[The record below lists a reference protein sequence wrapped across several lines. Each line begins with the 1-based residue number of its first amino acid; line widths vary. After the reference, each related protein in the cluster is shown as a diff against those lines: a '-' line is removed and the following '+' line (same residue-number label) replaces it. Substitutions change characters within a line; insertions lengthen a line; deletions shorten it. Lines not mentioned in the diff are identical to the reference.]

1 MVHRDILEESIEKN
15 YTLDSLLKLYK
26 EYFSF
31 FQYES
36 SVKLE
41 QKLIDN
47 NSQKTQKKELARIYA
62 DILLSEEKFL
72 KLLSSIPNDVRKVFE
87 KITWN
92 GGKYRP
98 EDLDRDLELKIIV
111 SEPKVNI
118 NTNFLII
125 CFEKI
130 TGLTASMEYRFYLPL
145 EIRKIAKQ
153 YISKP
158 DSYDIKIVSEEI
170 TSKYKFINNN
180 RILKNIAV
188 YNNYVSRENITYL
201 KQEKPSA
208 TSLKNMKDFCEIKE
222 FYDLQDKNLDTLKTE
237 LIIAFFKNIS
247 AKSNVNISGLILLK
261 EYIETFFTNDGFFVD
276 YLINHIKGKA
286 EVIKVDKY
294 LERNKKVKLE
304 AYDLFKGLPAE
315 EWISIENLGLY
326 VFYRDLYFDVLDI
339 SSNEGVMY
347 FEELKR
353 NSSSYSFTQKTQVK
367 QDNYVEAILL
377 PLIKGICFLLSAVG
391 VLDIAYDDPQN
402 LVYRQKNNDYLSP
415 FDGLKYIRIN
425 DLGAYVFGLKNDYE
439 FMTEEEE
446 HEDDKI
452 QVRLSEDFLL
462 MKVIGKEKFK
472 TVFVEKISQKISDD
486 LYQVTDESF
495 LNACE
500 SLEDLKENIETFKSQ
515 ITEVLPKNWNDF
527 FRKILDNTACFKK
540 SEEIS
545 VYELNN
551 KSLYDLINN
560 DTELSS
566 LSLKV
571 ESGLIAISD
580 KNLPLF
586 KEKVKKLGYFF

>member
-1 MVHRDILEESIEKN
+1 MLQKDILEESIEKN

-26 EYFSF
+26 DYFSY
-31 FQYES
+31 FQYET

-47 NSQKTQKKELARIYA
+47 NAQKNQKKELSRVFA

-72 KLLSSIPNDVRKVFE
+72 KLLTLIPNDVRKVFE
-87 KITWN
+87 RITWS

-98 EDLDRDLELKIIV
+98 EDLDRDLELKIII

-118 NTNFLII
+118 NTAFLII

-130 TGLTASMEYRFYLPL
+130 TGLTASMEYKFYLPL
-145 EIRKIAKQ
+145 ELRKIAKQ

-208 TSLKNMKDFCEIKE
+208 TSLKNMRDFCEIKE

-247 AKSNVNISGLILLK
+247 AKSNVNVSGLILLK
-261 EYIETFFTNDGFFVD
+261 EYVETFFTQDGFYVD

-286 EVIKVDKY
+286 EVIKVDEY
-294 LERNKKVKLE
+294 LERNRKVKLE
-304 AYDLFKGLPAE
+304 AYNLFKGLPAE
-315 EWISIENLGLY
+315 EWISIENFGLY
-326 VFYRDLYFDVLDI
+326 VFYRDLYFDVLDVA
-339 SSNEGVMY
+339 SNEGVMY

-367 QDNYVEAILL
+367 QDNYVEAILS
-377 PLIKGICFLLSAVG
+377 PLLKGICFLLSSIG

-462 MKVIGKEKFK
+462 MKVVGKEKFK
-472 TVFVEKISQKISDD
+472 TVFVEKISQKISDE

-495 LNACE
+495 LGACSSIE
-500 SLEDLKENIETFKSQ
+500 ELKENIETFKSQ
-515 ITEVLPKNWNDF
+515 ITDNLPKNWSDF
-527 FRKILDNTACFKK
+527 FRKILENTICFEKADDIK
-540 SEEIS
+540 
-545 VYELNN
+545 VYEIKN
-551 KSLYDLINN
+551 KSLYDHINN
-560 DTELSS
+560 DPELSA
-566 LSLKV
+566 LVLKV
-571 ESGLIAISD
+571 ETGLVAIND

-586 KEKVKKLGYFF
+586 KEKVKKIGFFF

>member
-1 MVHRDILEESIEKN
+1 MLQKDILEESIEKN

-26 EYFSF
+26 DYFSY
-31 FQYES
+31 FQYET

-47 NSQKTQKKELARIYA
+47 NAQKNQKKELSRVFA

-72 KLLSSIPNDVRKVFE
+72 KLLTLIPNDVRKVFE
-87 KITWN
+87 RITWS

-98 EDLDRDLELKIIV
+98 EDLDRDLELKIII

-118 NTNFLII
+118 NTAFLII

-130 TGLTASMEYRFYLPL
+130 TGLTASMEYKFYLPL
-145 EIRKIAKQ
+145 ELRKIAKQ

-208 TSLKNMKDFCEIKE
+208 TSLKNMRDFCEIKE

-247 AKSNVNISGLILLK
+247 AKSNVNVSGLILLK
-261 EYIETFFTNDGFFVD
+261 EYVETFFTQDGFYVD

-286 EVIKVDKY
+286 EVIKVDEY
-294 LERNKKVKLE
+294 LERNRKVKLE
-304 AYDLFKGLPAE
+304 AYNLFKGLPAE
-315 EWISIENLGLY
+315 EWISIENFGLY
-326 VFYRDLYFDVLDI
+326 VFYRDLYFDVLDVA
-339 SSNEGVMY
+339 SNEGVMY

-367 QDNYVEAILL
+367 QDNYVEAILS
-377 PLIKGICFLLSAVG
+377 PLLKGICFLLSSIG

-462 MKVIGKEKFK
+462 MKVVGKEKFK
-472 TVFVEKISQKISDD
+472 TVFVEKISQKISDE

-495 LNACE
+495 LGACSSIE
-500 SLEDLKENIETFKSQ
+500 ELKENIETFKSQ
-515 ITEVLPKNWNDF
+515 ITDNLPKNWSDF
-527 FRKILDNTACFKK
+527 FRKILENTICFEKADDIK
-540 SEEIS
+540 
-545 VYELNN
+545 VYEIKN
-551 KSLYDLINN
+551 KSLYDHINN
-560 DTELSS
+560 DSELSA
-566 LSLKV
+566 LVLKV
-571 ESGLIAISD
+571 ETGLVAIND

-586 KEKVKKLGYFF
+586 KEKVKKIGFFF

>member
-1 MVHRDILEESIEKN
+1 MLQKDILEESIEKN

-26 EYFSF
+26 DYFSC
-31 FQYES
+31 FQYET

-47 NSQKTQKKELARIYA
+47 NAQKNQKKELARVFA

-72 KLLSSIPNDVRKVFE
+72 KLLTLIPSDVRKVFE
-87 KITWN
+87 RITWS

-98 EDLDRDLELKIIV
+98 EDLDRDLELKIII

-118 NTNFLII
+118 NTAFLII

-130 TGLTASMEYRFYLPL
+130 TGLTASMEYKFYLPL

-247 AKSNVNISGLILLK
+247 AKSNVNVSGLILLK
-261 EYIETFFTNDGFFVD
+261 EYVETFFTQDGFYVD

-286 EVIKVDKY
+286 EVIKVDEY
-294 LERNKKVKLE
+294 LERNRKVKLE
-304 AYDLFKGLPAE
+304 AYNLFKGLPAE
-315 EWISIENLGLY
+315 EWISIENFGLY
-326 VFYRDLYFDVLDI
+326 VFYRDLYFDVLDVA
-339 SSNEGVMY
+339 SNEGVMY

-367 QDNYVEAILL
+367 QDNYVEAILS
-377 PLIKGICFLLSAVG
+377 PLLKGICFLLSSIG

-462 MKVIGKEKFK
+462 MKVVGKEKFK

-495 LNACE
+495 LGTCSSVE
-500 SLEDLKENIETFKSQ
+500 ELKENIETFKSQ
-515 ITEVLPKNWNDF
+515 ITDNLPKNWSDF
-527 FRKILDNTACFKK
+527 FRKILENTICFEKADDIK
-540 SEEIS
+540 
-545 VYELNN
+545 VYEIKN
-551 KSLYDLINN
+551 KTLYDHINN
-560 DTELSS
+560 DSELSA
-566 LSLKV
+566 LVLKV
-571 ESGLIAISD
+571 ETGLVAIND

-586 KEKVKKLGYFF
+586 KEKVKKIGFFF